1 MNTNKRANKIQTSD
15 KNGIYSKDGRIMFY
29 PFVNDGV
36 VTVKKGVQSL
46 SYSISNAP
54 SNNQEAQLSKI
65 RKIVFEEG
73 VEKILDGW
81 QDLYDRNSE
90 CQQRIDIS
98 LPSTTWKVSKNAF
111 GDMVNIIRHI
121 YVPRRYAKRIKSY
134 LPENLIDRVKIDR
147 IFFTRKSELL
157 QNPTGNLIG
166 FLGPAD
172 FTFRAIPIYILSII
186 AIAWICLWGHD
197 IYLNTFLPFHLGL
210 GSLLVFIFI
219 LVGSSYLEKSIS
231 AKRKAKNKDITFSE
245 HITNWCV
252 FIYLIISML
261 NSAVFIINDHFGAE
275 QQESQGDI
283 YAITKYTR
291 RHTHTPTRILE
302 IKLPNS
308 DNITEVIIGTDASY
322 DNVTTCQVYYHK
334 GLFGWLVTDS
344 ISH

>member
-1 MNTNKRANKIQTSD
+1 MNKRSNKIQTSD

-36 VTVKKGVQSL
+36 VIVRKGVQSL
-46 SYSISNAP
+46 SYSISDAP
-54 SNNQEAQLSKI
+54 NSNQEAQLPKI

-90 CQQRIDIS
+90 CQQKIDIS

-134 LPENLIDRVKIDR
+134 LPENLIDRVKVDR

-275 QQESQGDI
+275 QQKSQGEI
-283 YAITKYTR
+283 YAIIKHTS
-291 RHTHTPTRILE
+291 RHSHKPTRTLE

-308 DNITEVIIGTDASY
+308 ENIAEVRIGKDASY
-322 DNVTTCQVYYHK
+322 DNVATCQVYYHK